1 MAKKLKHV
9 GEPTTTPEEMSS
21 EIIVS
26 YEAAAREKGIDEAML
41 ARKAK
46 AELNAKTVKHIKV
59 PGVMKAESP
68 DLPPGY
74 KVVGVF
80 VDSEGVETTL
90 LEQTLADFSI
100 RQKGRESQHRLYDH
114 FPAERRINENRSII
128 FISNMPEID
137 PPPDEK
143 DPTARISGTEHL
155 LE

>member
-1 MAKKLKHV
+1 MAKKN
-9 GEPTTTPEEMSS
+9 EITITTTAEEMSS
-21 EIIVS
+21 EIIMS

-46 AELNAKTVKHIKV
+46 AELNAKTVKLHKV

-90 LEQTLADFSI
+90 IEQSAVDFAT

-114 FPAERRINENRSII
+114 YPAERRINENRSIT
-128 FISNMPEID
+128 FISMMPEPD
-137 PPPDEK
+137 PPPDED